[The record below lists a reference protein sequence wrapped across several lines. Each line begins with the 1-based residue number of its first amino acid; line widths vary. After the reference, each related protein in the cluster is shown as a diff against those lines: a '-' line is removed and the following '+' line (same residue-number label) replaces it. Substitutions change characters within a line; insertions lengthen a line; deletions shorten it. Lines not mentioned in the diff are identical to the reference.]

1 MVYGVKGF
9 LGVYAGEL
17 TLDCVHIHM
26 LLKVMPVQSPG
37 SLANFVAKI
46 TWVTIRVRQML
57 GLHMV
62 EDSQPTMVGELV
74 ADVTLVLA
82 LLVDDVRG

>member
-1 MVYGVKGF
+1 
-9 LGVYAGEL
+9 
-17 TLDCVHIHM
+17 
-26 LLKVMPVQSPG
+26 MPVQGSA
-37 SLANFVAKI
+37 SLAGLTAYI

-62 EDSQPTMVGELV
+62 EDSQPTVVGELK
-74 ADVTLVLA
+74 ADITLVLA

>member
-1 MVYGVKGF
+1 
-9 LGVYAGEL
+9 
-17 TLDCVHIHM
+17 
-26 LLKVMPVQSPG
+26 MPVQGSA
-37 SLANFVAKI
+37 SLAGLTAYI

-74 ADVTLVLA
+74 AEEDKEVGSSSAKHLGL
-82 LLVDDVRG
+82 

>member
-1 MVYGVKGF
+1 
-9 LGVYAGEL
+9 
-17 TLDCVHIHM
+17 
-26 LLKVMPVQSPG
+26 MPVQGSA
-37 SLANFVAKI
+37 SLAGLTAYI

-82 LLVDDVRG
+82 LLVDDVGG

>member
-1 MVYGVKGF
+1 
-9 LGVYAGEL
+9 
-17 TLDCVHIHM
+17 
-26 LLKVMPVQSPG
+26 MPVQGSA
-37 SLANFVAKI
+37 SLAGLTAYM
-46 TWVTIRVRQML
+46 TWVTIRVGQML
-57 GLHMV
+57 GLNMV